1 MYNFKH
7 LYGPE
12 HFIPAPNSSNKF
24 WSILFGYMEKYS
36 KTGDS
41 LLLVAEP
48 KEVLPVFKE
57 KFKLSKIDTLGYS
70 GEKGKDY
77 EVDLN
82 IQDSLL
88 IARGLREYNF
98 VFSQALLEHICRPS
112 IAIENM
118 VDALKPEG
126 YLILHTHN
134 TEMPYHAFPIDCC
147 RFYKDF
153 FFDLCKYIDIEVV
166 EYDEWGRNI
175 FVCYRKLN

>member
-24 WSILFGYMEKYS
+24 WSILFGYMEKYKKERS
-36 KTGDS
+36 S
-41 LLLVAEP
+41 LLLIAEP
-48 KEVLPVFKE
+48 GRVKRIFRERFSPIIVD
-57 KFKLSKIDTLGYS
+57 STGYS
-70 GEKGKDY
+70 GKKGRNYK
-77 EVDLN
+77 VNLN
-82 IQDSLL
+82 VPDSLTDVCV
-88 IARGLREYNF
+88 RDYDF
-98 VFSQALLEHICRPS
+98 VFSQALLEHVCRPS
-112 IAIENM
+112 VAIENM

-175 FVCYRKLN
+175 FVCYRKLR